1 MENRAVT
8 KSERLADT
16 IAKVVGFQ
24 TESEIEPTSSLLT
37 TDAYAGSTLASS
49 NLIDF
54 LREALFWEL
63 HRQFIHFIDN

>member
-8 KSERLADT
+8 QSKRLTDT

-24 TESEIEPTSSLLT
+24 TESEIEPASSLLAA
-37 TDAYAGSTLASS
+37 DADAGGTLASS

-54 LREALFWEL
+54 FREALFREL